1 MLDPILEGVWAYPIP
16 GGRELGAI
24 LHTPSNFW
32 TTDGKELKFDME
44 IEIHELSSKL
54 EERLMWNV

>member
-32 TTDGKELKFDME
+32 TAGDKELYMMIDIYNLSTK
-44 IEIHELSSKL
+44 IQKKLHE
-54 EERLMWNV
+54 MC